1 MKANIRERTARTDWS
16 ATVRAVLI
24 PAAALL
30 GLALVCLLLVASAR
44 SRSTAS
50 SPIHKTALMIG
61 DSLSVGK
68 FGEVLREF
76 LVSTFGVRNVAI
88 YASCGS
94 SPEHWLRSEPTFV
107 TKCGYREQ
115 TPKRAIVLETRHKSV
130 ATPKLEDLV
139 AIYRPSIVI
148 VQLGTNWMDRLV
160 SPSPKKEADFSSVL
174 DRFVAAARSQP
185 AGARQIIWINPPD
198 SSYFSQRTQRT
209 VEALI
214 RSASKRDSFEI
225 INSREMTHYVVGK
238 SGGDGI
244 HYDSQAAADW
254 ANRVIQR
261 LSRRLRWATMP

>member
-1 MKANIRERTARTDWS
+1 M
-16 ATVRAVLI
+16 
-24 PAAALL
+24 
-30 GLALVCLLLVASAR
+30 
-44 SRSTAS
+44 
-50 SPIHKTALMIG
+50 
-61 DSLSVGK
+61 
-68 FGEVLREF
+68 
-76 LVSTFGVRNVAI
+76 
-88 YASCGS
+88 
-94 SPEHWLRSEPTFV
+94 
-107 TKCGYREQ
+107 
-115 TPKRAIVLETRHKSV
+115 LETQPKLV

-139 AIYRPSIVI
+139 AIHWPSIVI

-160 SPSPKKEADFSSVL
+160 SPSPGKEVEFSSIL

-214 RSASKRDSFEI
+214 SSASKRESFEI